1 MSVLKFDQPHNAEQ
15 ALNMLRRLQSQ
26 QLITILDAA
35 VVAVPDRV
43 IPEIKTLN
51 PELLATNLSRE
62 QETRLRELFAESQ
75 PVA

>member
-1 MSVLKFDQPHNAEQ
+1 MATMSVLKFDQPHNTEQ

-51 PELLATNLSRE
+51 PELLATNLSRDK
-62 QETRLRELFAESQ
+62 
-75 PVA
+75 